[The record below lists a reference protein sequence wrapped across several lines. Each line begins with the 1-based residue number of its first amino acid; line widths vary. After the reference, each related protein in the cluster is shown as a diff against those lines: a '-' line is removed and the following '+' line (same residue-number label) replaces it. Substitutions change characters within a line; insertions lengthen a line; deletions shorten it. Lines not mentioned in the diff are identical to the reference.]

1 MNLKKLKVPDM
12 KRHAPLGARLRRV
25 KRFAGRGAKL
35 TRNILAYQIPLGV
48 VGRFIDP
55 ISQNERTQAAD
66 DYIRMDAVPAVLIAS
81 RFVREQI
88 AIRPR
93 MRLFVFTTLVLIF
106 VLMLAGRGVEA
117 LQAKKPEIKVNGQ
130 AILVAQDKPND
141 EDAQIEARVSYKET
155 PFDFKMPVNG
165 YISQGYRGYHRA
177 IDIATGAVG
186 VPIKALGKGKVEFA
200 GYLPDGKGNVVI
212 VDHGDGLKSLYA
224 HMGRIKVAVGNQV
237 DSNTALGTVGLT
249 GYTTG
254 AHVHLE
260 IIDNNIAVDPEKVL
274 PNKENDS

>member
-1 MNLKKLKVPDM
+1 MDLKNFKVPDT
-12 KRHAPLGARLRRV
+12 KRRILRKV
-25 KRFAGRGAKL
+25 GRSAKL
-35 TRNILAYQIPLGV
+35 FRNILTTQIPFGM
-48 VGRFIDP
+48 VGRFTNRIP
-55 ISQNERTQAAD
+55 QHQFAQNVD
-66 DYIRMDAVPAVLIAS
+66 GYIRMDALPAVVTAAK
-81 RFVREQI
+81 FVSNQV

-93 MRLFVFTTLVLIF
+93 LRLFTFSTLVLILA
-106 VLMLAGRGVEA
+106 LMLASRGVEA

-130 AILVAQDKPND
+130 AILVAQDKPYD
-141 EDAQIEARVSYKET
+141 EEAQIEVTIAYKET
-155 PFDFKMPVNG
+155 PFDFAMPVQG

-186 VPIKALGKGKVEFA
+186 VPIKALGEGKVTFA

-224 HMGRIKVAVGNQV
+224 HMGRINVAVGNDV

-260 IIDNNIAVDPEKVL
+260 IIDNDIAVDPEKVL
-274 PNKENDS
+274 PT